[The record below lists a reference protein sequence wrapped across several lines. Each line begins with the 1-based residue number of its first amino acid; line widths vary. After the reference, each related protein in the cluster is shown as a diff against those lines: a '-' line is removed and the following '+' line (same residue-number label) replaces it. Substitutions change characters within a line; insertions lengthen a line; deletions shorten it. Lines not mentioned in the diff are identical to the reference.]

1 MHSNNEAEGEWYRK
15 NYNQIN
21 ASAITGGFY
30 KKVLHTLLELPEKI
44 YGKSNENISILEVGT
59 NNGEHISYVYPKWEN
74 YLATDIRM
82 PQPEVLNKMRKLGV
96 CFEAANI
103 QNLPFESSRFD
114 RVISTCV
121 FHHLENPDIG
131 FKEIRRV
138 LKIGGSISI
147 LLPNDPGIF
156 YRLLW
161 NMTTVRNAKK
171 AGIVSETR
179 ENHTRENRNNYS
191 ELMKLLKGNFKKDEI
206 KIIGFPFIFQS
217 YHLNAITVIYIT
229 KVGE

>member
-1 MHSNNEAEGEWYRK
+1 MPSDKNDESEWYRK

-30 KKVLHTLLELPEKI
+30 NKVLHTLLELPEKI
-44 YGKSNENISILEVGT
+44 YGKSNEEMSILEVGA
-59 NNGEHISYVYPKWEN
+59 NNGEHISFVYPKWEK
-74 YLATDIRM
+74 YLATDIRI
-82 PQPEVLNKMRKLGV
+82 PQPEVLNKMKKLGG
-96 CFEAANI
+96 CFEAADV
-103 QNLPFESSRFD
+103 QNLPFQSSGFD

-147 LLPNDPGIF
+147 LLPNDPGIL

-161 NMTTVRNAKK
+161 NMTTMRNAKK
-171 AGIVSETR
+171 AGMVSQTR
-179 ENHTRENRNNYS
+179 ENHARQHRNNYS
-191 ELMKLLKGNFKKDEI
+191 ELMKVLKDNFKKDEM

-217 YHLNAITVIYIT
+217 YHMNVITVIYI
-229 KVGE
+229 KKIGE